1 MLKLYCLFKKYF
13 VGLKFILIF
22 AAKFNF
28 NHLNC
33 FNMLVDK
40 KGLFKEFDVVVNGKF
55 VAMLIAPYTKFRQGV
70 NEFDFYFGVYNH
82 KYFSMHPKFTLDCY
96 NACGVSED
104 FRIATEEE
112 KDEFLADCRA
122 FGYDWDTVS
131 NHFHHYKGVPYV
143 LETKRQFLDMK
154 LPRYVPLEKIGG
166 HMVVETLKFD
176 NSDGDMFFILEN
188 NYYSHLQT
196 RYDDGAP
203 YDILRYDSDE
213 RFVGEHLIYEFSV
226 SGTNGFNN
234 LNDDALIFGDVRE
247 PWWYLVDQFFDF
259 SLGYNID
266 IEPNDYSKLS
276 SDNYSEFGKMMVERR
291 WVDERVIYQLAME
304 YMQYGWFCRLCGE
317 IANIRRIELEKKKSS
332 QFEL

>member
-1 MLKLYCLFKKYF
+1 ML
-13 VGLKFILIF
+13 I
-22 AAKFNF
+22 
-28 NHLNC
+28 
-33 FNMLVDK
+33 DK

-55 VAMLIAPYTKFRQGV
+55 VAMLIAPYARFRKEV
-70 NEFDFYFGVYNH
+70 NEFEFYFGVYNH
-82 KYFSMHPKFTLDCY
+82 KYFSMCPKFTLDCY
-96 NACGVSED
+96 NSCGSSED
-104 FRIATEEE
+104 FRLATEDE
-112 KDEFLADCRA
+112 KDEFFADCRA
-122 FGYDWDTVS
+122 FGYNWDIDN
-131 NHFHHYKGVPYV
+131 NHFRHPVVMPYI

-154 LPRYVPLEKIGG
+154 LPKYVPLNKIGG

-176 NSDGDMFFILEN
+176 NSDGDMYFILEDN
-188 NYYSHLQT
+188 CYSHLQT

-203 YDILRYDSDE
+203 YDILRYDGDE

-291 WVDERVIYQLAME
+291 WVDERVIFQLARE
-304 YMQYGWFCRLCGE
+304 YMQYGWFSRLCGE

-332 QFEL
+332 QFDL